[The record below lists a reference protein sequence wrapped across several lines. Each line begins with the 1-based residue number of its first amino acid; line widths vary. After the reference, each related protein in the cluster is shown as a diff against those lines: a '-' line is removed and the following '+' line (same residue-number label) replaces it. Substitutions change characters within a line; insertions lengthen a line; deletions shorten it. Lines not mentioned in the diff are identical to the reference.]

1 MPNLNDNKDY
11 AELLTAYKNVLDA
24 RLKQKAALTLQ
35 NSGLNALANTVLRN
49 NESKLRELQP
59 AYKRLL
65 EWLSL
70 PENEDEK
77 AEYLGLEI
85 STGLNHFFS
94 ITKPPP
100 LGLGFPIL

>member
-11 AELLTAYKNVLDA
+11 AELLTAYNNLLDA
-24 RLKQKAALTLQ
+24 QKKQEAAQSLQ
-35 NSGLNALANTVLRN
+35 NSGLNALANGALHSNTV
-49 NESKLRELQP
+49 KLRELQP

-70 PENEDEK
+70 PENKDAK

-94 ITKPPP
+94 A
-100 LGLGFPIL
+100 

>member
-11 AELLTAYKNVLDA
+11 AELLTAYKSVLDA
-24 RLKQKAALTLQ
+24 RIKQEAALSLQ
-35 NSGLNALANTVLRN
+35 NSGLTALANGMMRTNSV
-49 NESKLRELQP
+49 KLRDLQP

-70 PENEDEK
+70 PENKDAK

-85 STGLNHFFS
+85 FTGLNHFFS
-94 ITKPPP
+94 A
-100 LGLGFPIL
+100 

>member
-24 RLKQKAALTLQ
+24 LSLQ
-35 NSGLNALANTVLRN
+35 NSGLNALANGTMHTKRVELRDLH
-49 NESKLRELQP
+49 SV
-59 AYKRLL
+59 YTRLL

-70 PENEDEK
+70 PENKDAK

-94 ITKPPP
+94 A
-100 LGLGFPIL
+100 

>member
-1 MPNLNDNKDY
+1 
-11 AELLTAYKNVLDA
+11 VLDA
-24 RLKQKAALTLQ
+24 RLKQEAALTLQ
-35 NSGLNALANTVLRN
+35 NSGLNALANTVLH
-49 NESKLRELQP
+49 SCTAKLRELQP

-70 PENEDEK
+70 PENANAK

-94 ITKPPP
+94 A
-100 LGLGFPIL
+100 

>member
-24 RLKQKAALTLQ
+24 RLKQEAALTLQ
-35 NSGLNALANTVLRN
+35 NSGLNALANTALH
-49 NESKLRELQP
+49 SCTTKLRELQP

-70 PENEDEK
+70 PENEDAK

-94 ITKPPP
+94 A
-100 LGLGFPIL
+100 